1 MNDYQKRILRELMG
15 ADFVIQ
21 PDFDFKRDIL
31 DALDRARLNFA
42 IKHFSYES
50 GWQSLVAWRL
60 LDSDPTA
67 EELLAVAGCE
77 DIAVRRAAR
86 DRLLDNDPSDDAL
99 DHIVLAGSSTKTQK
113 QRAAEMILARH
124 PPNSTLLDHVFFSF
138 QKGPLVRRAWEL
150 RKAAEISRYDL
161 STRILRYITDA
172 PVLNEAWEMLLAA
185 GPEIGDISFV
195 MTFCENRTF
204 KSKAGAYLLDLGIE
218 DVEQLGSIVMHCDRK
233 AVRET
238 AAAKLLKL
246 RAKSEQ
252 FGDIAQHVADPTL
265 AGEGW
270 KRFKKGKFTAR
281 NDERLCSLRNLL
293 CFSKHANIRAEALE
307 IAKTVPFS
315 EYDREWIAKYAQDA
329 EARAAFSEK

>member
-1 MNDYQKRILRELMG
+1 MNDYQKRILKELMG
-15 ADFVIQ
+15 ADFVIR
-21 PDFDFKRDIL
+21 PDFDFKRDVL
-31 DALDRARLNFA
+31 DALDRARLSFA

-60 LDSDPTA
+60 LDSNPTA

-113 QRAAEMILARH
+113 RRAAEMILARR
-124 PPNSTLLDHVFFSF
+124 PPKPELLDSVFFTF
-138 QKGPLVRRAWEL
+138 KKGPFVREAWEF
-150 RKAAEISRYDL
+150 RKAGGITRYDL
-161 STRILRYITDA
+161 TTKMMRYITDA
-172 PVLNEAWEMLLAA
+172 AVLDEAWNMLLAA

-195 MTFCENRTF
+195 QTFCQNRTF
-204 KSKAGAYLLDLGIE
+204 KSKAGAYLLETGTE
-218 DVEQLGSIVMHCDRK
+218 DVELLGRIVMYSDRK

-246 RAKSEQ
+246 KATSEEL
-252 FGDIAQHVADPTL
+252 GLIARFVADAAL
-265 AGEGW
+265 ATEGW
-270 KRFKKGKFTAR
+270 NRFKKGKFPAR

-307 IAKTVPFS
+307 IGKTVPFS
-315 EYDREWIAKYAQDA
+315 EYDREYIAKYAQDE